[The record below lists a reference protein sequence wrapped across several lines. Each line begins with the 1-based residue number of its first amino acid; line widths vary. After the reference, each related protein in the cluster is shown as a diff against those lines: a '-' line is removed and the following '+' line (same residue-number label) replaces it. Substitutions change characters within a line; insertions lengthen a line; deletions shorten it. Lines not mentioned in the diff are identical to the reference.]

1 MSNGRKCHTGQFE
14 PDNKS
19 IAKFRLQ
26 SQPASQ
32 PAGQTELSKK
42 GVKANV
48 DM

>member
-1 MSNGRKCHTGQFE
+1 MGENVIQ
-14 PDNKS
+14 DNLNP
-19 IAKFRLQ
+19 ITNRLQ
-26 SQPASQ
+26 NSAYRASQPASQ